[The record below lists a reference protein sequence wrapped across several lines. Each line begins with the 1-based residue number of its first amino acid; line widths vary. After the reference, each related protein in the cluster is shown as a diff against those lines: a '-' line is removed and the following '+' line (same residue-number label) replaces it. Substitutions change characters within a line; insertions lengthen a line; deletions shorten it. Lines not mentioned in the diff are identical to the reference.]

1 MLKAKFGIEVEFTGI
16 TRTKAAEIMAN
27 HFESSFTSDG
37 GFYDKKTVADN
48 IGRKWTV
55 MYDGSIK
62 PLKKVDGVKTHAS
75 DLYKCELVT
84 PVLTYREDIENLQ
97 EIIRKWSSTC
107 YDLGN
112 L

>member
-37 GFYDKKTVADN
+37 GFYDKKTVVDS

-55 MYDGSIK
+55 MKRIYTITKGWVNMT
-62 PLKKVDGVKTHAS
+62 KK
-75 DLYKCELVT
+75 
-84 PVLTYREDIENLQ
+84 RINL
-97 EIIRKWSSTC
+97 
-107 YDLGN
+107 
-112 L
+112 

>member
-16 TRTKAAEIMAN
+16 TRTKAAEIMAK
-27 HFESSFTSDG
+27 HFDGSFTSDG
-37 GFYDKKTVADN
+37 GFYDKKTVVDN

-75 DLYKCELVT
+75 DLNKCELVT
-84 PVLTYREDIENLQ
+84 PV
-97 EIIRKWSSTC
+97 
-107 YDLGN
+107 
-112 L
+112 